1 MKTIE
6 IGYYRRNG
14 VELIMGV
21 YDGKLCLLDYL
32 HRAKRSTIDN
42 RLQKGLSAKYK
53 ECENALHKEVA
64 KELDEYF
71 KGQRQSFTTPLL
83 LIGSEFQKSVWQ
95 TLLTIPYGTTKS
107 YKAQAQILGD
117 SKKVRAVANA
127 NGANAIAIIVPCH
140 RVVASDGSLGGYA
153 GGIETKVK
161 LLDIEQNHVR
171 G

>member
-1 MKTIE
+1 MKSIE
-6 IGYYRRNG
+6 IAYYRNHG

-32 HRAKRSTIDN
+32 HRAKRSTIDK
-42 RLQKGLSAKYK
+42 RVQTGLDVKYI
-53 ECENALHKEVA
+53 ERENALHKEIS

-71 KGQRQSFTTPLL
+71 EGKRKSFSIPLL
-83 LIGSEFQKSVWQ
+83 FVGSTFQKSVWNA
-95 TLLTIPYGTTKS
+95 LLAIPYGTTKS

-127 NGANAIAIIVPCH
+127 NGANAMAIIVPCH
-140 RVVASDGSLGGYA
+140 RVVASDGGLGGYA
-153 GGIETKVK
+153 GGIETKIK